1 MNQTVALQSAAIAVQ
16 HIPVDQIVPNADQP
30 RKQFDPIALDELA
43 ASIKADGLM
52 QPITVRP
59 IAPDTYEIVGGE
71 RRWRAH
77 KLLASRGDA
86 AGTCVPCIV
95 RYMDVQARDVTAII
109 ENLLRVD
116 VTPLEEAHAFDRLVK
131 AGMTPEDIARRTG
144 AQAQRIRQRLL
155 LINLEPSIA
164 KLLATGNL
172 NKEAATEIARLPDKA
187 DQLRI
192 VQMINRGQI
201 GAWSSVKAAVDTA
214 LGVNATADIF
224 GASAPPVSAQETATL
239 NRLERK
245 VDEIVAMVSSGFK
258 DGECVIANRVNP
270 DRARL
275 MADKL
280 QLIRGAVRTMERQL
294 REVNAQAAI
303 VIEEK
308 LV

>member
-1 MNQTVALQSAAIAVQ
+1 
-16 HIPVDQIVPNADQP
+16 
-30 RKQFDPIALDELA
+30 
-43 ASIKADGLM
+43 
-52 QPITVRP
+52 
-59 IAPDTYEIVGGE
+59 
-71 RRWRAH
+71 
-77 KLLASRGDA
+77 
-86 AGTCVPCIV
+86 
-95 RYMDVQARDVTAII
+95 
-109 ENLLRVD
+109 
-116 VTPLEEAHAFDRLVK
+116 
-131 AGMTPEDIARRTG
+131 MTPEDIARRTG